1 MTDSQKKEIQTLLKT
16 YIEQHPSQAKAIAT
30 LKNVSEATVINI
42 RKGNWESVS
51 DDMWRNVGKQVG
63 LSAKGLWKMVQTVD
77 FKTICHY
84 MDDAQEFSNVFALTV
99 PSGGG
104 KTFTAKWYQMHRQN
118 VYHIECS
125 EYFNRKE
132 FLRKILEA
140 MGRENTGL
148 NVSEMMEMIVTL
160 LMRQENPL
168 IILDE
173 VDKLPDPVL
182 YFFITIYNK
191 LYGKCGI
198 MLMATEYLN
207 KRIMRGR
214 RMNKKGY
221 QEIFSRIGRRFISVR
236 GTSKEEVVEICQAN
250 GVADMEVIHSIYN
263 EYEGDLRRVERGVHK
278 AKVRTLRKTAQKA
291 A

>member
-1 MTDSQKKEIQTLLKT
+1 MLLKT
-16 YIEQHPSQAKAIAT
+16 YIEQYPSQSKAIAS

-42 RKGNWESVS
+42 RKGIWESIS
-51 DDMWRNVGKQVG
+51 DDMWRNVGKQIG
-63 LSAKGLWKMVQTVD
+63 FSAKGTWKMVETVD
-77 FKTICHY
+77 FKTIVHY
-84 MDDAQEFSNVFALTV
+84 MEDAQEYSNVFAMIV

-104 KTFTAKWYQMHRQN
+104 KTFTARWFQANRQN

-140 MGRENTGL
+140 MGKENVGL
-148 NVSEMMEMIVTL
+148 NVSEMMEMIVSI

-168 IILDE
+168 LILDE

-198 MLMATEYLN
+198 VMMATEFLN

-221 QEIFSRIGRRFISVR
+221 AEIFSRIGRKFISVR
-236 GTSKEEVVEICQAN
+236 GTTKEEVAEICKAN
-250 GVADMEVIHSIYN
+250 GVSDAQIIHSIYN

-278 AKVRTLRKTAQKA
+278 AKVRKLKKA